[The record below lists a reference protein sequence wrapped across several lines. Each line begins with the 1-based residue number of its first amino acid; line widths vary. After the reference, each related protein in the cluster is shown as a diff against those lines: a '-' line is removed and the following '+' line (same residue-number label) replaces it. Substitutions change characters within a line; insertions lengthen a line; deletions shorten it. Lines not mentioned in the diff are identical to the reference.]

1 MTGEFLAKLNLLKI
15 ENLIQSK
22 RFLNIT
28 AERELARFGDW
39 QWDIPH
45 EAAEIDKEIDR
56 LIKTIDG
63 DQSEELRKYRAALNE
78 IIETENAL
86 SIQSYGIGD
95 IARNALESMVEP
107 KDAK

>member
-39 QWDIPH
+39 HCDFPS
-45 EAAEIDKEIDR
+45 EIRRIDDEINK
-56 LIKTIDG
+56 LIKGI
-63 DQSEELRKYRAALNE
+63 E
-78 IIETENAL
+78 I
-86 SIQSYGIGD
+86 
-95 IARNALESMVEP
+95 
-107 KDAK
+107 K